1 MPIAIK
7 HKSSATASA
16 VPGVNDLVLRE
27 LALNTADGKIFFKTE
42 AGGVVTFTNDDA
54 SPNRVLFDSD
64 DPESGEG
71 VDNNFWLNTT
81 SKDFFY
87 KSGGTWTLIAN
98 LGGGG
103 GGATFVD
110 DELVGVGDGT
120 TTVFNLAGTPVSGSV
135 HVYVGGFRKLGGA
148 GNDYTISG
156 GAITFATAPAD
167 GENIVADYRTA

>member
-7 HKSSATASA
+7 HKSSSTASA
-16 VPGVNDLVLRE
+16 VPAANDLVLRE
-27 LALNTADGKIFFKTE
+27 LAVNTTDGKLFIKTG
-42 AGGVVTFTNDDA
+42 AGGVVTFSNDSN

-64 DPESGEG
+64 DPGSGEG
-71 VDNNFWLNTT
+71 VNNNFWLNTT

-98 LGGGG
+98 LGGG
-103 GGATFVD
+103 ATFVD
-110 DELVGVGDGT
+110 DELVGVGDNT
-120 TTVFNLAGTPVSGSV
+120 TTVFNLDSAPVSGSV

-156 GAITFATAPAD
+156 GEITFATAPAD